1 MMTTTNQARSIANDK
16 NHAAMVTGYIEAM
29 QFSTVHNE
37 NGEYLEDYEL
47 SEQAYQAAVIA
58 CSRFLAV
65 HGEDM
70 ETVQKHHNP
79 DYTYSHAGHDL
90 FLTREGHGT
99 GFWDRDIGHYDDIFT
114 KYCEEINVCDPY
126 VGDDNL
132 IYMGE

>member
-1 MMTTTNQARSIANDK
+1 MTTTNLARNIANDK
-16 NHAAMVTGYIEAM
+16 NHAAMVAGYIEAM

-37 NGEYLEDYEL
+37 NGDYLEDYEL
-47 SEQAYQAAVIA
+47 SEQAHQAAVIA

-70 ETVQKHHNP
+70 ETVRGLYI
-79 DYTYSHAGHDL
+79 DYSYDKAGHDL

-99 GFWDRDIGHYDDIFT
+99 GFWDRNLEEYGDKFT

>member
-1 MMTTTNQARSIANDK
+1 MFTTTNLARNITNDK
-16 NHAAMVTGYIEAM
+16 NHAAMVVAYIEAM

-37 NGEYLEDYEL
+37 NGDYLEDYEL
-47 SEQAYQAAVIA
+47 SEQAHQAAVIA
-58 CSRFLAV
+58 CSRFIEK
-65 HGEDM
+65 HGNDLEVVRGM
-70 ETVQKHHNP
+70 FI
-79 DYTYSHAGHDL
+79 DYGYEQAGHDL

-99 GFWDRDIGHYDDIFT
+99 GFWDRGLGHYGDVFT